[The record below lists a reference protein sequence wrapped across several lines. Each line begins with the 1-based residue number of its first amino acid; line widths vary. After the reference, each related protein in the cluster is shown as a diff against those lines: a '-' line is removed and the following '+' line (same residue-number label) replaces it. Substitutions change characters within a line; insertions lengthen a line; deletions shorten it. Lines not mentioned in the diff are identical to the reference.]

1 MWRIGIHFGETS
13 EATLDGGEMI
23 GEAEA
28 SLGGGRQLGTGRS
41 IYRNNEVDRCI
52 DMLRLD
58 FPSEKFSSRNIS
70 IKPRARGRIV
80 RKRLRNGANA
90 TRPSMAQKTPLG
102 RQTIARVARVAEIM
116 LQNHRVSR
124 IGLDTIDPIVFTA
137 INARERP
144 RVAPAGACGQAACK
158 REQRSIGRG

>member
-28 SLGGGRQLGTGRS
+28 SLGGRRQLGTRRR
-41 IYRNNEVDRCI
+41 IYGNDEVDRCV
-52 DMLRLD
+52 DMLRLE
-58 FPSEKFSSRNIS
+58 FPTEKFSSRNVS
-70 IKPRARGRIV
+70 IKPRARGRIL

-90 TRPSMAQKTPLG
+90 TRPSMPQKTPLG

-116 LQNHRVSR
+116 LQHYRLSR
-124 IGLDTIDPIVFTA
+124 IGLDTIDPIVFT
-137 INARERP
+137 
-144 RVAPAGACGQAACK
+144 
-158 REQRSIGRG
+158 